1 MNIGISDLAHSVR
14 KNSAADAMP
23 VSLGH
28 AQQLVAAAMGYKT
41 FASYQAAQAA
51 GREPR
56 NLDTVLHV
64 IPDYDMLNKRAGD
77 LGITIT
83 PSRLHELLRTAFF
96 ERMRRTMV
104 HSDYESLED
113 ALQEQVVQVVIED
126 GDVNSAMADANYDG
140 IDEVYFEVEVDL
152 DQATIGNPLVIELKG
167 HVSLGIDTERPYAGH
182 KVDVVCTL
190 TLERIGCYC
199 FAAAECEVTKAALD
213 YGWSLSNSE
222 EPEDGPPVRSKLQA
236 YADVLGLELDEVG
249 DLVDVE
255 PEPLTGHSGEMTY
268 AYILDFSDY
277 ASPSVAAKI
286 LQRHGSLRIEVGHD
300 FLENVQDDDW
310 PY

>member
-1 MNIGISDLAHSVR
+1 MIIGISDLAHSIR
-14 KNSAADAMP
+14 KNSAADAKP
-23 VSLGH
+23 VPLSH

-41 FASYQAAQAA
+41 LASYQAAQAA

-56 NLDTVLHV
+56 NLDTVLHF

-83 PSRLHELLRTAFF
+83 LSRLHELLRSAFL
-96 ERMRRTMV
+96 ERMRQTV
-104 HSDYESLED
+104 IHSGYESLED
-113 ALQEQVVQVVIED
+113 ALREQVEQVVIED
-126 GDVNSAMADANYDG
+126 GEVNSAMADANYNG
-140 IDEVYFEVEVDL
+140 IDEVYFEVEIEP

-182 KVDVVCTL
+182 KVNVVCSL
-190 TLERIGCYC
+190 TLERIGCHC

-213 YGWSLSNSE
+213 YGWSSSNSE
-222 EPEDGPPVRSKLQA
+222 ELEEGPPVRTRSQA
-236 YADVLGLELDEVG
+236 YADVLGLELHEVG
-249 DLVDVE
+249 DLADVE

-277 ASPSVAAKI
+277 ASQKVAAKI
-286 LQRHGSLRIEVGHD
+286 LQRHGSLRIEVGLD
-300 FLENVQDDDW
+300 VFENVRDDDW